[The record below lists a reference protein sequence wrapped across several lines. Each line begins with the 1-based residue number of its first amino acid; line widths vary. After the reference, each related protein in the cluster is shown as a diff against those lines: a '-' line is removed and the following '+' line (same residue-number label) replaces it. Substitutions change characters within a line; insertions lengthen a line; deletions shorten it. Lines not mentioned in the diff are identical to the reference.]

1 MSDHAPFSPSSAERW
16 LKCGYSIKMK
26 PFYPSTDSA
35 ASLNGTKHHGIAG
48 IHLENGTD
56 SKIPGI
62 NVYLNAVRNTVIEGG
77 SELLVERKVIIVKD
91 LCEGTL
97 DAGVIAPDW
106 FHIFDLKWGKSPVHA
121 TDNPQLMLYGLGV
134 VREYMLDKG
143 MLATLSIAQPNATS
157 GFPLKHW
164 NTDVA
169 HLLKFYE
176 KVQRAIDEG
185 LKENPKAVA
194 GSHCY
199 WCPAK
204 INCPEYLKHAG
215 KKHLGGK

>member
-1 MSDHAPFSPSSAERW
+1 MSTHALFSPSSAERW

-26 PFYPSTDSA
+26 PFYPSTDTA

-56 SKIPGI
+56 SRIPGI

-77 SELLVERKVIIVKD
+77 SELLVERKVIIAKD

-121 TDNPQLMLYGLGV
+121 TDNPQLMLYALGI
-134 VREYMLDKG
+134 VREYQLGKG
-143 MLATLSIAQPNATS
+143 TPCTLSIAQPNATS

-164 NTDVA
+164 NTDVDR
-169 HLLKFYE
+169 LLKFYE
-176 KVQRAIDEG
+176 KVQRAFDEG

-204 INCPEYLKHAG
+204 INCEAYLINAG
-215 KKHLGGK
+215 KKHRG